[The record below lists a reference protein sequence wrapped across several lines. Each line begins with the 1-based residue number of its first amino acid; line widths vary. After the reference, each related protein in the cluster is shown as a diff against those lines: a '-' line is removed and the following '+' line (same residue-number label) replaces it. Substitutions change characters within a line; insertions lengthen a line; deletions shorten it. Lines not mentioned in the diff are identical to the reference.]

1 MKSLHLDIETY
12 SEVDLRAAGVYRYAE
27 HPSTEILCFSYA
39 FDDGPVQDWQPGQPV
54 PLDVIEHVRNKGEF
68 RAHNAQ
74 FERVVLNGV
83 AGQKIG
89 FPRIAIRQCICTA
102 AKMAAS
108 GLPRGLDDAAAQLG
122 GIRKD
127 EGGRITMLQLSKP
140 RRGKETRYTP
150 ENAPEKFAILYEYCH
165 TDVEAERS
173 IDHLV
178 PDLSPA
184 EQEIYWLD
192 QVINDRGV
200 LVDVDTVATIQT
212 LVRGYKAQLEQE
224 MIKLTGFKPSQREK
238 IADWVR
244 GKGVEL
250 LDLQATTVAAAVK
263 EDIPPD
269 VRRALIVY
277 STFNAKA
284 TSKFDAIE
292 DAVCADNKLHGMFT
306 YHGAGTG
313 RWTSTIV
320 QLHNLARP
328 VIEDPEAAL
337 DVIQQGDL
345 DWLRMNYPKIDPLKV
360 IASCVRPVLVAPEG
374 KTLVFP
380 DYSGIEARYCMW
392 LFGEEWKL
400 EVFRKQDAKTGPDS
414 YVSTYARLFGVEPED
429 VNKHQRQIGKVCLA
443 ADTLVYCRQGLKR
456 IDEVTTEDEVW
467 DGIEWVS
474 HRGSVCNGS
483 KNVLNLCGV
492 WLTPDHQILCGQ
504 TWYEAQY
511 LVVSPELTSLALAT
525 GAENLP
531 SQDSSWGQKEVS
543 FASLSGV
550 DAEHQNTELKHI
562 TLRTVNQSGAISA
575 PKISSVKNAGGNT
588 QPPVPMTPIG
598 PGCLVVSGQP
608 LHAVP
613 AQMTVRGR
621 ITGGAES
628 VSAPN
633 GATTAQHF
641 FAMCA
646 RFLAGTIRDW
656 TLTASTLIKGTNRGM
671 CGSSPEKKTTGIGAK
686 SNLSSKK
693 MLVYDLLSV
702 GSRNRFAIWSPR
714 GPLMVHNCD
723 LAMQYEGGVGA
734 FVTMAGTYRLNL
746 NELKDAAFHKLDED
760 SRESAEWM
768 WGRYGRS
775 SGLDHDIYVTCDG
788 LKHMWRKAHAKVK
801 QGWKDV
807 REAAELAVQNPGKV
821 YAVAGGRIRFKM
833 GEYRGHN
840 WLCLRLPSGR
850 VLRYFNPRWIEGTTL
865 RTDTG
870 FEGEFIEEHTPG
882 ELRYWGVDTDTRQY
896 CETSSYGGKWVENA
910 TQGGCADILR
920 RALVDMNIAGY
931 HPIGHVHDEPIGE
944 VGDGFEEHGRLTE
957 LLCRP
962 LDWAPGLPL
971 NIEMNINRRYKK

>member
-39 FDDGPVQDWQPGQPV
+39 FDDGPVQDWNPGQPV

-74 FERVVLNGV
+74 FERIVLNGV

-89 FPRIAIRQCICTA
+89 FPHIAIRQCICTA

-140 RRGKETRYTP
+140 RKGKELRYTP

-178 PDLSPA
+178 PDLSKE

-200 LVDVDTVATIQT
+200 LVDVDTVTTIRRM
-212 LVRGYKAQLEQE
+212 VDAYKERLQQE
-224 MIKLTGFKPSQREK
+224 MLSLTGLKPSQREK
-238 IADWVR
+238 VADWVR
-244 GKGVEL
+244 SKGVEL
-250 LDLQATTVAAAVK
+250 LDLQAATVAAAVK
-263 EDIPPD
+263 KDIPAD
-269 VRRALIVY
+269 VRRALILY
-277 STFNAKA
+277 STYNAKA
-284 TSKFDAIE
+284 TAKFDSIA

-525 GAENLP
+525 
-531 SQDSSWGQKEVS
+531 
-543 FASLSGV
+543 
-550 DAEHQNTELKHI
+550 
-562 TLRTVNQSGAISA
+562 
-575 PKISSVKNAGGNT
+575 
-588 QPPVPMTPIG
+588 
-598 PGCLVVSGQP
+598 
-608 LHAVP
+608 
-613 AQMTVRGR
+613 
-621 ITGGAES
+621 
-628 VSAPN
+628 
-633 GATTAQHF
+633 
-641 FAMCA
+641 
-646 RFLAGTIRDW
+646 
-656 TLTASTLIKGTNRGM
+656 ASTLIKGTNRGM

-821 YAVAGGRIRFKM
+821 YAVAEGRIRFKM

-850 VLRYFNPRWIEGTTL
+850 VLRYFNPRWIEGTTV

-920 RALVDMNIAGY
+920 RALFDMNLAGY

-944 VGDGFEEHGRLTE
+944 VGDGFEDHGRLTE

>member
-39 FDDGPVQDWQPGQPV
+39 FDDGPVQDWNPGQPV

-74 FERVVLNGV
+74 FERIVLNGV

-89 FPRIAIRQCICTA
+89 FPHIAIRQCICTA

-108 GLPRGLDDAAAQLG
+108 GLPRGLSDAAKQLGAIQKDDA
-122 GIRKD
+122 
-127 EGGRITMLQLSKP
+127 GRITMLMVTKP
-140 RRGKETRYTP
+140 RRGKELRYTP

-178 PDLSPA
+178 PDLSKE

-200 LVDVDTVATIQT
+200 LVDVDTVTTIRRM
-212 LVRGYKAQLEQE
+212 VDAYKERLQQE
-224 MIKLTGFKPSQREK
+224 MLSLTGLKPSQREK
-238 IADWVR
+238 VADWVR
-244 GKGVEL
+244 SKGVEL
-250 LDLQATTVAAAVK
+250 LDLQAATVAAAVK
-263 EDIPPD
+263 EDIPAD
-269 VRRALIVY
+269 VRRALILY
-277 STFNAKA
+277 STYNAKA
-284 TSKFDAIE
+284 TAKFDSIA
-292 DAVCADNKLHGMFT
+292 DAVCADNRLHGMFT

-345 DWLRMNYPKIDPLKV
+345 DWLRMHYPKIDPLKV
-360 IASCVRPVLVAPEG
+360 ISSCVRPVLVAPEG

-414 YVSTYARLFGVEPED
+414 YVSTYAKLFGVEPES
-429 VNKHQRQIGKVCLA
+429 VNKFQRQIGKV
-443 ADTLVYCRQGLKR
+443 V
-456 IDEVTTEDEVW
+456 
-467 DGIEWVS
+467 
-474 HRGSVCNGS
+474 
-483 KNVLNLCGV
+483 
-492 WLTPDHQILCGQ
+492 
-504 TWYEAQY
+504 
-511 LVVSPELTSLALAT
+511 
-525 GAENLP
+525 
-531 SQDSSWGQKEVS
+531 
-543 FASLSGV
+543 
-550 DAEHQNTELKHI
+550 
-562 TLRTVNQSGAISA
+562 
-575 PKISSVKNAGGNT
+575 
-588 QPPVPMTPIG
+588 
-598 PGCLVVSGQP
+598 
-608 LHAVP
+608 
-613 AQMTVRGR
+613 
-621 ITGGAES
+621 
-628 VSAPN
+628 
-633 GATTAQHF
+633 
-641 FAMCA
+641 
-646 RFLAGTIRDW
+646 
-656 TLTASTLIKGTNRGM
+656 
-671 CGSSPEKKTTGIGAK
+671 
-686 SNLSSKK
+686 
-693 MLVYDLLSV
+693 
-702 GSRNRFAIWSPR
+702 
-714 GPLMVHNCD
+714 D

-746 NELKDAAFHKLDED
+746 NDLKDAAFSRLPED
-760 SRESAEWM
+760 VRESAERM

-775 SGLDHDIYVTCDG
+775 SGLEHDIYVTCDG
-788 LKHMWRKAHAKVK
+788 LKHMWRQAHPNVK

-821 YAVAGGRIRFKM
+821 YAVADGKIRFKM

-850 VLRYFNPRWIEGTTL
+850 ILRYFNPTWIEGKTVH
-865 RTDTG
+865 TDTG
-870 FEGEFIEEHTPG
+870 FEGEFIEEHFPG

-920 RALVDMNIAGY
+920 RALFDMNLAGY

>member
-1 MKSLHLDIETY
+1 MKSLHLDIETF

-39 FDDGPVQDWQPGQPV
+39 FDDGPVVDWKPGEPLPV
-54 PLDVIEHVRNKGEF
+54 DVVTHVQNKGEV

-74 FERVVLNGV
+74 FERIVLNGV

-89 FPRIAIRQCICTA
+89 FPHIAVRQCICTA

-150 ENAPEKFAILYEYCH
+150 ENAPDKFAILYDYCH

-173 IDHLV
+173 IDRLV
-178 PDLSPA
+178 PDLSKE

-200 LVDVDTVATIQT
+200 LVDVDTVATIQK
-212 LVRGYKAQLEQE
+212 LVSGYKSQLEQE

-238 IADWVR
+238 VADWVR

-250 LDLQATTVAAAVK
+250 QDLQATTIAAAVK
-263 EDIPPD
+263 DDIPAD

-277 STFNAKA
+277 STYNAKA

-292 DAVCADNKLHGMFT
+292 DAVCADKRLHGMFT

-328 VIEDPEAAL
+328 VIADPEAAL

-345 DWLRMNYPKIDPLKV
+345 DWLRMNYPKTDPLKV
-360 IASCVRPVLVAPEG
+360 IASCVRPVLMARED

-400 EVFRKQDAKTGPDS
+400 EVFRNQDAKTGPDS
-414 YVSTYARLFGVEPED
+414 YVSTYARLFGVDPEG

-443 ADTLVYCRQGLKR
+443 ADTLVYCRRGLKR

-467 DGIEWVS
+467 DGVEWVS
-474 HRGSVCNGS
+474 HQGSVCNGS
-483 KNVLNLCGV
+483 KSVLNLCGV
-492 WLTPDHQILCGQ
+492 WLTPDHRILCGQ
-504 TWYEAQY
+504 TWYEAQC
-511 LVVSPELTSLALAT
+511 LAVSPELTSRALAT

-531 SQDSSWGQKEVS
+531 SWDSSWGQEEAYFGLWS
-543 FASLSGV
+543 
-550 DAEHQNTELKHI
+550 DAIAGPPNTELKR
-562 TLRTVNQSGAISA
+562 TTSRTVNQSGVISA
-575 PKISSVKNAGGNT
+575 PRISSKRNVGGSMQPHAPTMPTAAGCST
-588 QPPVPMTPIG
+588 ALARQSPDV
-598 PGCLVVSGQP
+598 L
-608 LHAVP
+608 
-613 AQMTVRGR
+613 AQTTKHGR
-621 ITGGAES
+621 ITAVGGYKS
-628 VSAPN
+628 VLSGVTTERHFSA
-633 GATTAQHF
+633 
-641 FAMCA
+641 MYA
-646 RFLAGTIRDW
+646 RFLAGMTRIW
-656 TLTASTLIKGTNRGM
+656 TSIASTLTGGM
-671 CGSSPEKKTTGIGAK
+671 SPAMYGSLLGARTTRTAGRLV
-686 SNLSSKK
+686 SSSKK

-702 GSRNRFAIWSPR
+702 GFRNRFTIWSPH
-714 GPLMVHNCD
+714 GPLIVHNCD

-734 FVTMAGTYRLNL
+734 FVTMASTYRLNL
-746 NELKDAAFHKLDED
+746 NELKDAALHKLDED

-775 SGLDHDIYVTCDG
+775 SGLDHDVYVTCDG
-788 LKHMWRKAHAKVK
+788 LKHMWRKAHPKVK

-821 YAVAGGRIRFKM
+821 YAVADGRIRFKM

-850 VLRYFNPRWIEGTTL
+850 VLRYFNPRWIEGSVI

-920 RALVDMNIAGY
+920 RALVDMNRNGFC
-931 HPIGHVHDEPIGE
+931 PIGHVHDEPIGE
-944 VGDGFEEHGRLTE
+944 VESPFDSESTLAEQ
-957 LLCRP
+957 LCAP
-962 LDWAPGLPL
+962 LSWAPGLPL
-971 NIEMNINRRYKK
+971 AIEMNISRRYKK